1 MCPGAHHPLP
11 PPPPPIPSAIW
22 DFRICCTVAQA
33 GLELLPGI
41 ISLGPLSQMCF
52 TMPKFSLFGCL
63 D

>member
-1 MCPGAHHPLP
+1 MCPGAHHPLLP
-11 PPPPPIPSAIW
+11 PPPHPLRNW